1 MVKKGIISN
10 FDIVLRTAEV
20 IIPELDNVVTPMIP
34 IAYGISITSAAISQ
48 NCIVAFFSDNF
59 ADGAV
64 IAII

>member
-10 FDIVLRTAEV
+10 YDKNTRTAEV

-34 IAYGISITSAAISQ
+34 IAKEIPIEYVSVGAK
-48 NCIVAFFSDNF
+48 CVVALFSNNF

-64 IAII
+64 ISII